1 MFLVSILRRWSRLAS
16 MTREACHASH
26 TAKLGIGVAHQLN
39 HLTRG
44 LLLRLIVLLE
54 LVFYMAVRA
63 IDAKRRFEREHD
75 LRQSV

>member
-1 MFLVSILRRWSRLAS
+1 
-16 MTREACHASH
+16 MTREARHASRSS
-26 TAKLGIGVAHQLN
+26 KLGVGVAHQLN

-54 LVFYMAVRA
+54 LILDVAVRTINA
-63 IDAKRRFEREHD
+63 ERGFERKHD

>member
-1 MFLVSILRRWSRLAS
+1 

-39 HLTRG
+39 HLARG

-54 LVFYMAVRA
+54 LVLYVAVRA
-63 IDAKRRFEREHD
+63 FNTERRFEREHD
-75 LRQSV
+75 LRKPV